1 LVPGYWPKI
10 CPISCPACCAGWNTS
25 EHRPVNAWFPRVTL
39 HSLVVAIS
47 VLVYVLTTRVERERR
62 PPSIAIAWVLGMIA
76 VPYFALPTYLLFGRR
91 KLPRKV
97 LRWSGIGSH
106 CTHWAEDLIES
117 FGLAPCAP
125 SSVRLHQD
133 GSESA
138 AALFATMSSAIDRLD
153 ICTYILG
160 NDAFGRE
167 AMQRMI
173 ERARSGVQVRL
184 LIDGVGALQLP
195 HSSLRH
201 LKGAGI
207 QTAIFSPLFARKTQG
222 PRNLRNHRKMAI
234 ADGARLW
241 AGGRNLAAEY
251 FTGLKGAPPW
261 RDLSFDLQGPVAA
274 AAAYQFEADWVAA
287 GGRPAAHAAEAG
299 LAAPGL
305 VAPDVVAPG
314 VTAPGVVTSVSQP
327 AGGRAQFLPSGPDQ
341 AEDTVHALLIDAC
354 FHARERMLAVT
365 PYFVPDVSL
374 ETAMRLA
381 AHRGV
386 EIDLCIPVVSNHRLA
401 DFARNRALRSLSA
414 AGVRIHLLPY
424 MNHAK
429 AVVFDESLAIS
440 GSVNLDSRSLL
451 LNYECAV
458 VFYGEREIDWLAN
471 WIQALIPE
479 AQPFDA
485 QAPGLWR
492 DIGEGLLLTVA
503 YQL

>member
-1 LVPGYWPKI
+1 V
-10 CPISCPACCAGWNTS
+10 NT
-25 EHRPVNAWFPRVTL
+25 WFPPVTL

-47 VLVYVLTTRVERERR
+47 VLVYVLTTRAEHERR

-76 VPYFALPTYLLFGRR
+76 LPYLTLPTYLLFGRR

-97 LRWSGIGSH
+97 LHWSGIGSH

-125 SSVRLHQD
+125 SSIRLHQD

-173 ERARSGVQVRL
+173 DRARSGVQVRL
-184 LIDGVGALQLP
+184 LIDGVGAIQLP
-195 HSSLRH
+195 RACFAQLN
-201 LKGAGI
+201 LAGV

-222 PRNLRNHRKMAI
+222 PRNLRNHRKLAI
-234 ADGARLW
+234 ADGAHLW

-287 GGRPAAHAAEAG
+287 GGRPAARAAAS
-299 LAAPGL
+299 
-305 VAPDVVAPG
+305 G
-314 VTAPGVVTSVSQP
+314 VTTSAPQP

-354 FHARERMLAVT
+354 FHVRERLLAVT

-381 AHRGV
+381 ARRGV
-386 EIDLCIPVVSNHRLA
+386 NIDLVLPVVSNHRLA
-401 DFARNRALRSLSA
+401 DFARNRALRALST

-429 AVVFDESLAIS
+429 AVVFDDSLAIS

-458 VFYGEREIDWLAN
+458 VFYGAREIAWLAN

-479 AQPFDA
+479 AQPFDCR
-485 QAPGLWR
+485 APGLWR